1 MKQLTTIVF
10 VGAAALVGSQAYAG
24 KPVKVTVNHITE
36 KGVGESAGTIT
47 VKETKEGLL
56 LETNLKGLPPG
67 EHGFHLHEKGSCEP
81 GEKDGAVAAGIGAGG
96 HFDPDATKAHKGP
109 GAGGHKGDLPKIEV
123 PANGTLKTKLKVAG
137 LTLSDVAGRAVMIH
151 AGGDNYSDAPK
162 PLGGGGARIACGV
175 VPGDAS
181 AAAAKPTDKAGEKP
195 AMAGTPAAPA
205 KPAGETK
212 PPGEAKPAGEAKPGT
227 PAK

>member
-1 MKQLTTIVF
+1 VSRPGGRCILPPMKQLETLKTIVF
-10 VGAAALVGSQAYAG
+10 VGAAALVGGQAQAAA
-24 KPVKVTVNHITE
+24 KPVTVKINHISE
-36 KGVGESAGTIT
+36 KGVGDAAGTIT

-56 LETNLKGLPPG
+56 LETNLKGLPAG

-109 GAGGHKGDLPKIEV
+109 AAGGHKGDLPKIEV
-123 PANGTLKTKLKVAG
+123 PASGALKAKLKVAG
-137 LTLSDVAGRAVMIH
+137 LTLGDVAGRALMIH

-175 VPGDAS
+175 VPGEAKVGE
-181 AAAAKPTDKAGEKP
+181 AKPADAKP
-195 AMAGTPAAPA
+195 ATETKPAAPA
-205 KPAGETK
+205 K
-212 PPGEAKPAGEAKPGT
+212 
-227 PAK
+227 